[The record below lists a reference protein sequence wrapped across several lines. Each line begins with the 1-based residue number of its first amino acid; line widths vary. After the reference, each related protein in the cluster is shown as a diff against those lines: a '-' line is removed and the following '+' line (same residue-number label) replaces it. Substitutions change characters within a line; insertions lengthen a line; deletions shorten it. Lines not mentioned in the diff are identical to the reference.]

1 MVEANFLANID
12 NYNTSAN
19 NTFAIQSLRKV
30 IDLYGDEH
38 SKPILRKR
46 NQNIAIPYWIIINEM
61 TLGQTLKTISN
72 INEKVRK
79 LVFQTCV
86 NEFTPHN
93 VDIFDLNKSK
103 SNKER
108 EGSLINDFSKML
120 QFIGE
125 LRNILAHNQ
134 PVFGYNVENFDLCS
148 FPKIEYVQP
157 TPPKSI
163 RNKQKQE
170 NRENPANPKDLIAE
184 YKRSK
189 IANYMRS
196 LATLYGEDSFNAKI
210 TGTNIN
216 LAWIIYVI
224 KQIVNHLGYSKF
236 GDEIRNIFKKFNIVS
251 FPFGYKTNIEEVK
264 TLIQLVQD
272 ISLDKLD
279 FKLLNAAIESGSYK
293 KMLKQSVKCVKDD
306 ILRLKKQCKKV
317 SITKERSA
325 YPPFPNQQEYY
336 SYTGINYK
344 FLVKL

>member
-1 MVEANFLANID
+1 
-12 NYNTSAN
+12 
-19 NTFAIQSLRKV
+19 
-30 IDLYGDEH
+30 
-38 SKPILRKR
+38 
-46 NQNIAIPYWIIINEM
+46 
-61 TLGQTLKTISN
+61 
-72 INEKVRK
+72 
-79 LVFQTCV
+79 
-86 NEFTPHN
+86 
-93 VDIFDLNKSK
+93 
-103 SNKER
+103 
-108 EGSLINDFSKML
+108 
-120 QFIGE
+120 
-125 LRNILAHNQ
+125 
-134 PVFGYNVENFDLCS
+134 
-148 FPKIEYVQP
+148 
-157 TPPKSI
+157 
-163 RNKQKQE
+163 
-170 NRENPANPKDLIAE
+170 
-184 YKRSK
+184 
-189 IANYMRS
+189 MRS

-224 KQIVNHLGYSKF
+224 KQIVNHLGYSEF